1 LSINEP
7 KGYLE
12 KQYND
17 ILRLDQEIERFA
29 LGSMSNQVWHDDP
42 KRLGFLLARYKFVA
56 RMLCGRARVLE
67 IGCADAFG
75 SRLVSKEVGQLV
87 CSDFDTKFLE
97 EIRAREEPWSF
108 ETFLWDPCE
117 APIEPNGFDAAYALD
132 VLEHIDPSM
141 EEAFLGNIGLS
152 LTNNGILIL
161 GSPSLES
168 QNYASAQ
175 SKAGHVNCKTEDD
188 LRNSCKRF
196 FETVFIFGMNDEV
209 LTTGFGPMCHYRFAI
224 CVSPLSL

>member
-1 LSINEP
+1 
-7 KGYLE
+7 
-12 KQYND
+12 
-17 ILRLDQEIERFA
+17 
-29 LGSMSNQVWHDDP
+29 
-42 KRLGFLLARYKFVA
+42 
-56 RMLCGRARVLE
+56 MLHGRERVLE

-75 SRLVSKEVGQLV
+75 SRLVSKEVGWLV

-97 EIRAREEPWSF
+97 EVRAREEPWGF
-108 ETFLWDPCE
+108 ETLLWNPCKT
-117 APIEPNGFDAAYALD
+117 PIEQNDFDGVYALD
-132 VLEHIDPSM
+132 VLEHIGPSQ
-141 EEAFLGNIGLS
+141 EEAFLGNIGRS
-152 LTNNGILIL
+152 LTNHGILIL

-168 QNYASAQ
+168 QSYASAP

-224 CVSPLSL
+224 CVSPKSR